1 MVERFQNTVR
11 VFCLDLLIVLAS
23 FLRMV
28 QEYFVD
34 NELSKNLAIQS
45 VLLKFE
51 IEIIYLGIRG
61 LLLFLVKLFEEWVL
75 ESLLST

>member
-1 MVERFQNTVR
+1 
-11 VFCLDLLIVLAS
+11 
-23 FLRMV
+23 MV

-51 IEIIYLGIRG
+51 IEIIYLSIRG
-61 LLLFLVKLFEEWVL
+61 LLLFLVKLLEEWVL
-75 ESLLST
+75 KSLLST

>member
-1 MVERFQNTVR
+1 
-11 VFCLDLLIVLAS
+11 
-23 FLRMV
+23 MV

>member
-1 MVERFQNTVR
+1 
-11 VFCLDLLIVLAS
+11 
-23 FLRMV
+23 MV

-45 VLLKFE
+45 ILLKFK

-61 LLLFLVKLFEEWVL
+61 LLLFLVKLLEEWVL